1 MITMKHKPSYLPQI
15 NMPVDMA
22 VKKLDEEDIDYE
34 YIQIQPSESD
44 GINPSQG
51 FTFGD
56 DVGKVK
62 HDDKNPIW
70 IAKEGDKDKIC
81 DGHHRYIRALLDGVP
96 LTAIKIDMDFKDACR
111 LLNKIQDIYEYE
123 EKQQME
129 EVVAQDIINNE
140 NQSDSGISN
149 SEFLASLE
157 ENNVGIQT
165 ETPSKNQQTVIGYR
179 REPIKENSVIGNF
192 FTLNPMEGFN
202 KYEIDFENLLDTHAL
217 GVTYKDGQE
226 PVEILTKIWFPHIN
240 FEKLSEQYNV
250 PAINLKNK
258 AIAEKAQTMG
268 YDGIKHGDK
277 LVQGLK

>member
-62 HDDKNPIW
+62 LDDKNPIW

-140 NQSDSGISN
+140 NQSDSGVSN

>member
-1 MITMKHKPSYLPQI
+1 MIDMRHKPYHLPQI
-15 NMPVDMA
+15 NAPADAV
-22 VKKLDEEDIDYE
+22 VKKLDEEGVDYE

-140 NQSDSGISN
+140 NQSDSGVSS
-149 SEFLASLE
+149 SEFLSSLE

>member
-1 MITMKHKPSYLPQI
+1 MITMKHKPFYLPQI
-15 NMPVDMA
+15 SAPADIV
-22 VKKLDEEDIDYE
+22 VKQLDEKDVKYE
-34 YIQIQPSESD
+34 YIQISPDEL
-44 GINPSQG
+44 NNLNVSQG
-51 FTFGD
+51 FTFSD
-56 DVGKVK
+56 DVEKVK
-62 HDDKNPIW
+62 PNDMNPIW
-70 IAKEGDKDKIC
+70 LDNENTIC
-81 DGHHRYIRALLDGVP
+81 DGHHRYVFALTDNLP
-96 LTAIKIDMDFKDACR
+96 LTAIKIDLNHKDACR

-140 NQSDSGISN
+140 NQSDSGVSN

-179 REPIKENSVIGNF
+179 REPIRENSVIGNF

>member
-1 MITMKHKPSYLPQI
+1 MKHKPSYLPQI

-62 HDDKNPIW
+62 LDDKNPIW

-140 NQSDSGISN
+140 NQSDSGVSN

>member
-1 MITMKHKPSYLPQI
+1 MIDMRHKPYHLPQI
-15 NMPVDMA
+15 NAPADAV
-22 VKKLDEEDIDYE
+22 VKKLDEEGVDYE
-34 YIQIQPSESD
+34 YIQVDPSEL
-44 GINPSQG
+44 NPSQG
-51 FTFGD
+51 FTFSD
-56 DVGKVK
+56 DVGKVEL
-62 HDDKNPIW
+62 DDMNPIW
-70 IAKEGDKDKIC
+70 LDNENNVL
-81 DGHHRYIRALLDGVP
+81 DGHHRWVKAILDDVP
-96 LTAIKIDMDFKDACR
+96 IKAIKIDMNSKDACR

-140 NQSDSGISN
+140 NQSDSGVSN

-179 REPIKENSVIGNF
+179 REPIRENSVIGNF

>member
-1 MITMKHKPSYLPQI
+1 MKHKPSYLPQI